1 MTIKVEVPDNI
12 VALLRDDYGYSK
24 PQCENILKTF
34 LTQVMSGWYGDF
46 ETDFDLWLAEKDE
59 EELNQIKE
67 GRQL

>member
-34 LTQVMSGWYGDF
+34 LIEVLSGWYGNFEADF
-46 ETDFDLWLAEKDE
+46 NLWLGEKSE
-59 EELNQIKE
+59 EELNQIKQ